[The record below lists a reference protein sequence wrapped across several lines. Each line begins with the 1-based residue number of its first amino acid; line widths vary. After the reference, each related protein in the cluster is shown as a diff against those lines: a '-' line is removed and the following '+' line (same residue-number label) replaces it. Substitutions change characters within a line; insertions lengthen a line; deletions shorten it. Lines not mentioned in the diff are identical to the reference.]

1 MKNFLLVI
9 MLTQLAACM
18 PISDKP
24 FRSARNSIEQQVPN
38 IRLEKEFAISL
49 GNSMLSFLDVVNLIE
64 ADISELDHV
73 QVAIYNVE
81 SGGQEIDFNKIDFPT
96 AAQQRKGFSLGND
109 TQGARRG
116 RTNLGISRNG
126 PRA

>member
-24 FRSARNSIEQQVPN
+24 SRSARNSIEQQVPN

-64 ADISELDHV
+64 ADISELDYV

-81 SGGQEIDFNKIDFPT
+81 SGGEEIDFNRIDFPT
-96 AAQQRKGFSLGND
+96 RCAAEERIFIGKRYSRCVKGENKSGY
-109 TQGARRG
+109 
-116 RTNLGISRNG
+116 
-126 PRA
+126 

>member
-1 MKNFLLVI
+1 

-64 ADISELDHV
+64 GTSQNSIM
-73 QVAIYNVE
+73 
-81 SGGQEIDFNKIDFPT
+81 F
-96 AAQQRKGFSLGND
+96 RSLS
-109 TQGARRG
+109 T
-116 RTNLGISRNG
+116 T
-126 PRA
+126 